1 MSNRRKEMW
10 VARVSALTLTMAGS
24 LGVAVTPSAT
34 VPSTP
39 ILDEVLVTGER
50 PGPGMW
56 RISKGGHDLWV
67 LATLEPLPKDMV
79 WRSHVVEERIAVSQV
94 MLPPPQVDTDIG
106 FFRGITLVPSMLRA
120 RNNPDGKTLETELPH
135 ELYMRWLALRVKYLG
150 RDGDEKLR
158 PMVAAYDLYTHA
170 LAQSG
175 LTSDDVVLKVVE
187 ETARKHHV
195 KISPVTV
202 TLHIEDP
209 KGAIGALKE
218 IPRDAEIECLKVT
231 IERLETDLQPMRQ
244 RANLWSLGD
253 VQGLR
258 ALTYPNEQIA
268 CLDAVDNVPQLRD
281 QFERARAQLGRAWLT
296 AADNALD
303 RNASTFA
310 VLPIAEFLRPNG
322 LLSELRARG
331 YTVQEPP

>member
-1 MSNRRKEMW
+1 MPNYRVGRW
-10 VARVSALTLTMAGS
+10 VARLSALALGMAGTV
-24 LGVAVTPSAT
+24 GWAVGPSET
-34 VPSTP
+34 PSTP
-39 ILDEVLVTGER
+39 VLDEVLVTGER

-67 LATLEPLPKDMV
+67 LATLEPLPKDMN
-79 WRSHVVEERIAVSQV
+79 WRSRTVEDRIAMSQAV
-94 MLPPPQVDTDIG
+94 LPPPQVDTDIG
-106 FFRGITLVPSMLRA
+106 FFRGLLLVPSMLRA
-120 RNNPDGKTLETELPH
+120 RNNPDGKTLQMELPH

-150 RDGDEKLR
+150 RDDDEKLR

-187 ETARKHHV
+187 ETARRHKV
-195 KISPVTV
+195 KITPVTV
-202 TLHIEDP
+202 TLHVDDP

-218 IPRDAEIECLKVT
+218 IPREAEIECLKVT
-231 IERLETDLQPMRQ
+231 IDRLETDLQRMRQ

-258 ALTYPNEQIA
+258 ALTYPNEEIA
-268 CLDAVDNVPQLRD
+268 CLDAVYNVPQLRD
-281 QFERARAQLGRAWLT
+281 EFEQARAQLRLAWLS
-296 AADNALD
+296 AVDNALD
-303 RNASTFA
+303 RNVSTFA
-310 VLPIAEFLRPNG
+310 VLPISEFLRPQG

-331 YTVQEPP
+331 YAIQEPP